1 MLVLV
6 AYDVATDDAAG
17 RRRLRRVAQE
27 CENFGTRVQK
37 SLFECL
43 LREQDWIQLKS
54 RLMAEFDVNRDSL
67 RFYFLD
73 EYSKSKTEH
82 HGVAKPVDLGG
93 TLIV

>member
-6 AYDVATDDAAG
+6 AYDVATHDAEG

-27 CENFGTRVQK
+27 CENFGIRVQK
-37 SLFECL
+37 SLFECV
-43 LREQDWIQLKS
+43 LREQDWIRLKV
-54 RLMAEFDVNRDSL
+54 RLLQEFDRDQDSL

-73 EYSKSKTEH
+73 EGSRMRTEH
-82 HGVAKPVDLGG
+82 HGAHCPPDIRG